1 LTASSRRAYRDPDL
15 TMNSK
20 LLLKTVFLML
30 VLLLLVLM
38 GMYNRGRVDF
48 LLPPLIN
55 KQITLPSAL
64 MYFAFFAGGVLTGTI
79 LTVGSGSKGKG
90 GKSAK

>member
-1 LTASSRRAYRDPDL
+1 
-15 TMNSK
+15 MNSK

-38 GMYNRGRVDF
+38 GMNNRVRVDF

-55 KQITLPSAL
+55 KPLTQPSAL

-79 LTVGSGSKGKG
+79 LTAGSGSKGKS

>member
-1 LTASSRRAYRDPDL
+1 MLAPARVF
-15 TMNSK
+15 MNAK
-20 LLLKTVFLML
+20 ILLKSLFVVLI
-30 VLLLLVLM
+30 LLLLVLM

-55 KQITLPSAL
+55 KPLTQPSAL

-79 LTVGSGSKGKG
+79 LTAGSG
-90 GKSAK
+90 GKSKSSKSAK